1 MSKDVANAFSEV
13 EPYLD
18 VPESSGE
25 CFEAYQDEVQLLV
38 CSRINSLS
46 PNARHILELLSEG
59 WSNKSIAWQLSVSEA
74 TIKAHVTTIMRVL
87 GCSNRTQAALI
98 ALFSSQARFNQARTQ
113 IGKIAFQR
121 RR

>member
-1 MSKDVANAFSEV
+1 MNKDVANVFSEV

-18 VPESSGE
+18 VPESSGDS
-25 CFEAYQDEVQLLV
+25 FEAYQDEVQRRV
-38 CSRINSLS
+38 CSRINSLT

-59 WSNKSIAWQLSVSEA
+59 MSNKSIAWKLSVSEA
-74 TIKAHVTTIMRVL
+74 AIKAHVTTIMRAL

-98 ALFSSQARFNQARTQ
+98 ALFCSRARYNQARTH

-121 RR
+121 RQ